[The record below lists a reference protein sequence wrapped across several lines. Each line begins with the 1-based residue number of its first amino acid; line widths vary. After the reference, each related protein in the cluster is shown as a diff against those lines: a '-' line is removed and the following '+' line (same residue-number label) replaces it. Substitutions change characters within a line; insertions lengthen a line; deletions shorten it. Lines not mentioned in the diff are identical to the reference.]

1 VKKEL
6 STGGFAVSDNGNIPD
21 KRRRLKVTHILILL
35 FLICICFYVYYRFN
49 LKSNLQAKI
58 NAISA
63 DGYPTNCIELDMWY
77 KIPPNVENAAYTIE
91 EALSL
96 FKTWDKEKSKSLPLI
111 GRTELPPRMEPLAAD
126 MKALIAEYVADN
138 NEALELFHRAAGI
151 EYCRYPI
158 NLSAGFATLLPYLS
172 EIRNAVKLLEL
183 EAVLCADDGNAPAAM
198 LSAISGFGIARSFV
212 REPITVSQLV
222 RCGCQNTAISTVE
235 QVLNRVELTDE
246 QLSEL
251 AECVRQSE
259 SISDISIAFVG
270 ERCLGIEFFNNPGIM
285 NPGNVRIN
293 PVFSLYKAVGMAES
307 DAVIYLDLM
316 DGYMK
321 CFRLPLH
328 ERQKAADAVGAK
340 IKSISKAHVLLR
352 VIMPSL
358 SGVITQDL
366 RTIAHL
372 RAADAALAV
381 QRYRIKADKCPEK
394 LADLVPAYLKSVPKD
409 PFDGNELR
417 YKRLEAGFVVYSIGE
432 DLSDD
437 GGKERP
443 TGKKNKGESWDV
455 TFIVER

>member
-1 VKKEL
+1 VN
-6 STGGFAVSDNGNIPD
+6 DNGNIPD

-35 FLICICFYVYYRFN
+35 LLVCIGLYVYYRLN
-49 LKSNLQAKI
+49 LKSNLQDKI
-58 NAISA
+58 DAIRA
-63 DGYPTNCIELDMWY
+63 EGYPTNCIELDMWY

-91 EALSL
+91 KALSL

-111 GRTELPPRMEPLAAD
+111 GRAELPPRTEPLAAD

-138 NEALELFHRAAGI
+138 NEALGLFHRAAGI

-158 NLSAGFATLLPYLS
+158 NLSAGLATLLPNLS
-172 EIRNAVKLLEL
+172 EMRDAVKLLGL
-183 EAVLCADDGNAPAAM
+183 EAVLYADDGNGQEAV

-212 REPITVSQLV
+212 REPITISQLV
-222 RCGCQNTAISTVE
+222 RCACQNAAISTVE

-259 SISDISIAFVG
+259 SISDMSIAFIG
-270 ERCLGIEFFNNPGIM
+270 ERCVGIDFFNNPGTM
-285 NPGNVRIN
+285 NPSGGRIG
-293 PVFSLYKAVGMAES
+293 PLFSLYKAVGMAEAE
-307 DAVIYLDLM
+307 AVMYLDLM

-328 ERQKAADAVGAK
+328 ERRKSADAVGTK
-340 IKSISKAHVLLR
+340 FQSISKVHVLLH

-372 RAADAALAV
+372 RTADAALAV
-381 QRYRIKADKCPEK
+381 QRYRLKVGKFPDK

-417 YKRLEAGFVVYSIGE
+417 YKKLEAGFVVYSIGE
-432 DLSDD
+432 DMSDD

-443 TGKKNKGESWDV
+443 TGKKKKDETWDV
-455 TFIVER
+455 TFIIER